1 MAQVQIGIDY
11 SIASEEL
18 IRILLDFPPDE
29 SIYKELYEANT
40 HRPEVLKLLY
50 EHPLTPDDVRAQVT
64 EALSLPALQQD
75 EILRQ
80 KERFLSEDAQQARS
94 KGLLQQIQRL
104 NVGERV
110 RLAMRANREVRNILI
125 RDSHK
130 EVVMKV
136 LENPKITDSEI
147 ELAAKNPQL
156 PEEALRFI
164 AKKKEWI
171 RKYPIMVALVSNPKT
186 PPGISMQYIGN
197 LRTPDLISLSQSKN
211 IPEMVRNAAKR
222 HLALRRR

>member
-1 MAQVQIGIDY
+1 MDQVQIGIDL

-18 IRILLDFPPDE
+18 IQILLDNPPDE
-29 SIYKELYEANT
+29 GIYKELFEANK
-40 HRPEVLKLLY
+40 HRPEVLRALY
-50 EHPLTPDDVRAQVT
+50 DHPLTPEDVRSAVT
-64 EALSLPALQQD
+64 EALSLPARTQD
-75 EILRQ
+75 EIALAKQ
-80 KERFLSEDAQQARS
+80 EFFSDEAQQARS

-110 RLAMRANREVRNILI
+110 RLAMKANREVRNVLI

-136 LENPKITDSEI
+136 LENPRITESEI

-164 AKKKEWI
+164 AKKREWI

-186 PPGISMQYIGN
+186 PPGISMQFIGN
-197 LRTPDLISLSQSKN
+197 LRVQDLIALSQSKN

>member
-18 IRILLDFPPDE
+18 IKILLDFPPDE
-29 SIYKELYEANT
+29 GIYRQLYEANT

-50 EHPLTPDDVRAQVT
+50 EHPLTPDDVRAEVAGT
-64 EALSLPALQQD
+64 LSLPVKPTD
-75 EILRQ
+75 EVLKAR
-80 KERFLSEDAQQARS
+80 EGFLSDEAQQARQ

-110 RLAMRANREVRNILI
+110 RLAMRANREVRNVLL

-130 EVVMKV
+130 EVVLKV
-136 LENPKITDSEI
+136 LENPKITDSEV

-156 PEEALRFI
+156 PEEALRYI
-164 AKKKEWI
+164 AKKKEWV

-186 PPGISMQYIGN
+186 PPGISMQFIGN
-197 LRTPDLISLSQSKN
+197 LRTPDLVSLSQSKN
-211 IPEMVRNAAKR
+211 IPEMVRNAAR
-222 HLALRRR
+222 

>member
-1 MAQVQIGIDY
+1 MDKVQIGIDY

-18 IRILLDFPPDE
+18 IKILLDFPPDE
-29 SIYKELYEANT
+29 GIYKELYEANT

-50 EHPLTPDDVRAQVT
+50 KHPLTPEDVRAKT
-64 EALSLPALQQD
+64 AEALSLPALQQD
-75 EILRQ
+75 EIL
-80 KERFLSEDAQQARS
+80 KEREVFFSEEAQQARA

-136 LENPKITDSEI
+136 LENPKVTESEI

-164 AKKKEWI
+164 AKKREWM

-197 LRTPDLISLSQSKN
+197 LRTPDLIALSQSKN
-211 IPEMVRNAAKR
+211 IPEMVRNAARR
-222 HLALRRR
+222 HLALRRK